1 MKINYLTLEEDFIN
15 QIKKYQE
22 QYDKLFF
29 ITQSP
34 ILNQNSI
41 VDTII
46 QIGHHYICPD
56 NE

>member
-15 QIKKYQE
+15 QIKKYHE

-29 ITQSP
+29 ITQNP

-41 VDTII
+41 VTTII
-46 QIGHHYICPD
+46 QMGYY
-56 NE
+56 